1 MAKTHINRKKSAH
14 PQDADERKGIN
25 RGDYVIIQFIFMG
38 RTILALVR
46 LFLADKFLP
55 NYVEAVFAS
64 RRLPPKAA
72 VTVETGSSLFGHK
85 ERRP

>member
-38 RTILALVR
+38 RTILGIGQA
-46 LFLADKFLP
+46 F
-55 NYVEAVFAS
+55 
-64 RRLPPKAA
+64 
-72 VTVETGSSLFGHK
+72 FG
-85 ERRP
+85 R